1 MSGEDDD
8 DKQFDASQKKLDDAR
23 KKGEVPKS
31 TDLMTSASYGGFLL
45 IAGSFGAASLTTLA
59 STMSGFLG
67 KSDSLSTLMFSG
79 SGRAISGGMMLAV
92 LQPLAPWFLVPALA
106 VILAIIAQRSFVVAP
121 DKLIPK
127 LSRISMLSNAKNKFG
142 RSGLFEFGKSFVKLL
157 IYGTVLWIF
166 LMNRMPEILATMSL
180 SPGMVAVVLVKLSF
194 SFLSIV
200 LMISLSIGAV
210 DYLFQQQE
218 HARKNRMSHQE
229 VKDEAKQSE
238 GDPHMKQKRR
248 QKGYEI
254 AMNQMIAAVPEADV
268 IIVNPTHYA
277 VALKWD
283 RASGAA
289 PICVAK
295 GVDEIAAKI
304 REVASENGIAI
315 HRDPPTARALYAVVE
330 VDQEIWPEHYQAVAA
345 AIRFAEKIRKHVRM
359 NRSLK

>member
-1 MSGEDDD
+1 MSDEDDD

-67 KSDSLSTLMFSG
+67 NADSLSALMFSG
-79 SGRAISGGMMLAV
+79 SGQAIGGGIIMSV
-92 LQPLAPWFLVPALA
+92 LQALAPWFLVPALA
-106 VILAIIAQRSFVVAP
+106 VILAIVAQRSFVAAP
-121 DKLIPK
+121 EKLIPK
-127 LSRISMLSNAKNKFG
+127 LSRISIMSNAKNKFG
-142 RSGLFEFGKSFVKLL
+142 RAGLFEFGKSFVKLL
-157 IYGTVLWIF
+157 IYGSVLWVF
-166 LMNRMPEILATMSL
+166 LMNRMPEILSTMSL
-180 SPGMVAVVLVKLSF
+180 SPGMVAVVLLKLCF

-200 LMISLSIGAV
+200 LMISLAIGAV

-283 RASGAA
+283 RGSGAA
-289 PICVAK
+289 PVCIAK

-345 AIRFAEKIRKHVRM
+345 AIRFAEKMRKHVRM